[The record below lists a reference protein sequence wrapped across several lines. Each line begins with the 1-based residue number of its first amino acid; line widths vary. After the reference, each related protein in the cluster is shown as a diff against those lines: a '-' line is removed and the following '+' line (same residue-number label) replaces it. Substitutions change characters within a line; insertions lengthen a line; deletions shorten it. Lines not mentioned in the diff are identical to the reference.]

1 MRKKGPAHD
10 CIGTIPIV
18 KTIACAS
25 TQAAEQVLLVR
36 PRQAGGAQG
45 AAAQGASEPELSL
58 QYLRPPQTYID
69 AAYPLVRREGRGL
82 AKGWWRIIRVGSP
95 AWKGRRIRGDWLPS
109 PKN

>member
-1 MRKKGPAHD
+1 MYGLELVAEKKD
-10 CIGTIPIV
+10 SVLVCIASVPIS
-18 KTIACAS
+18 KSIASTS

-69 AAYPLVRREGRGL
+69 AAYPLVRREGRGVGNGVCGGLFEL
-82 AKGWWRIIRVGSP
+82 AC
-95 AWKGRRIRGDWLPS
+95 LL
-109 PKN
+109 